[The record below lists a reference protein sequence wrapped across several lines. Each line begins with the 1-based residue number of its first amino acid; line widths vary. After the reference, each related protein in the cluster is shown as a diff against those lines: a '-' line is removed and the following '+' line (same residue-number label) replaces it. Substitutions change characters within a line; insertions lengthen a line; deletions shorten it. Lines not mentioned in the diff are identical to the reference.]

1 MRATPEV
8 VEGEIVPASDSP
20 SDLATT
26 RAAITSAVQEQIR
39 DRLAKAKDDPEGEHW
54 SLSTLA
60 RRARIHAPTFIAAIH
75 EAVRSPDH
83 HLHEFALDVF
93 EAWAIR
99 EEKLMGKAFAAA
111 ESKQK
116 WEGFMT
122 FLERQYSDDWR
133 RPSQSA
139 PTQVL
144 NVGVVEKLGILQQ
157 NRGGELT
164 TGD

>member
-1 MRATPEV
+1 MRATREV
-8 VEGEIVPASDSP
+8 IEGELVPASGSP

-26 RAAITSAVQEQIR
+26 RAAITPAVQSDIR
-39 DRLAKAKDDPEGEHW
+39 DRLAKAKEDQSEHW

-75 EAVRSPDH
+75 EAVKNPGH
-83 HLHEFALDVF
+83 ELHEFALDVF

-99 EEKLMGKAFAAA
+99 EERLMGKAFAAA
-111 ESKQK
+111 EKKQK